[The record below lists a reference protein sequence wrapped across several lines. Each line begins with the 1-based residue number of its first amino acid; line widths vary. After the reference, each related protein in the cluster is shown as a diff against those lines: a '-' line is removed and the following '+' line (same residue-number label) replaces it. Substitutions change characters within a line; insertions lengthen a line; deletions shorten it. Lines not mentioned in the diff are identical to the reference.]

1 MILKLYYIGDFRNN
15 RGHIRRRYFAIF
27 NINSNIKVYLALD
40 SIFYERG
47 YCDNPQFRVNATKVR
62 CLYFHAELCI
72 SDGLDGQLSHH

>member
-1 MILKLYYIGDFRNN
+1 M
-15 RGHIRRRYFAIF
+15 
-27 NINSNIKVYLALD
+27 KVYLALD